1 MCVEGFE
8 RTRWGEIGKGG
19 SRRRVDLPKVRHS
32 VRVQESEGGAR
43 SLLGKSATRKERGGH
58 EAGTRHEDKETTG
71 KSFLRNENTGE
82 RKGVRR
88 RNEDARVTRR

>member
-1 MCVEGFE
+1 M
-8 RTRWGEIGKGG
+8 
-19 SRRRVDLPKVRHS
+19 
-32 VRVQESEGGAR
+32 
-43 SLLGKSATRKERGGH
+43 LGKSATRKERGGH

-82 RKGVRR
+82 RKGARR